1 MVPAMSSC
9 DPACSAS
16 TMVFRWL
23 VHFCLWALA
32 SASVMS
38 PCSAASVAL
47 DRPVRTRSPARLLV
61 ANKGDRT
68 LSIVDPS
75 TGKQIATVAEQ
86 GVTGHEVAASLDG
99 RRAFVPIYG
108 SGGVG
113 GPGTDG
119 RLMRVIDLDQAKI
132 VGTVD
137 FGSGVRPHCAVV
149 GPKDGLIYVTT
160 ELLQAVSVVDP
171 ATLKVVATIPT
182 GRPESHMLAIARDG
196 RKGYT
201 ANVST
206 GTVSVLDLAARKLVT
221 VISVAPKT
229 QRIALSA
236 DDRQVFTADQSQPR
250 IAIVDTTT
258 NRLSGWISL
267 PAIGFSTAAT
277 PDGRW
282 LLVTLSGVNKLA
294 VVDLRSLCVER
305 TLDLPRSP
313 QEVIVSPDNSAAYV
327 SSDATGVVTIIDP
340 ATWTV
345 MHQVEAG
352 AMADGLA
359 WAQAR

>member
-1 MVPAMSSC
+1 MVPAMSLF
-9 DPACSAS
+9 PAAS
-16 TMVFRWL
+16 PNWPFVFRRL
-23 VHFCLWALA
+23 ALFCLSVLA
-32 SASVMS
+32 SAPIMS
-38 PCSAASVAL
+38 RCFGATAVSDHTQIGAH
-47 DRPVRTRSPARLLV
+47 ARLLV
-61 ANKGDRT
+61 ANKGDST

-75 TGKQIATVAEQ
+75 TGQQIALVDEE
-86 GVTGHEVAASLDG
+86 GVTGHEVATSLDG
-99 RRAFVPIYG
+99 HRAFVPIYG

-113 GPGTDG
+113 GRGTDG
-119 RLMRVIDLDQAKI
+119 RLMRVIDLEQDKI

-149 GPKDGLIYVTT
+149 GPKDGMIYVTT
-160 ELLQAVSVVDP
+160 ELLYAISVVDP
-171 ATLKVVATIPT
+171 RTLKVVATIPT
-182 GRPESHMLAIARDG
+182 GRPESHMLAITRDG
-196 RKGYT
+196 RRGYT

-206 GTVSVLDLAARKLVT
+206 GTISVLDLVARKLVT
-221 VISVAPKT
+221 VISVAPKA

-258 NRLSGWISL
+258 NQLSGWISL

-282 LLVTLSGVNKLA
+282 LLVTLSGVNELA
-294 VVDLRSLCVER
+294 VVDLHSLRVER

-313 QEVIVSPDNSAAYV
+313 QEVIVSPDGSAAYV
-327 SSDATGVVTIIDP
+327 SCDVTGQVAVIDP
-340 ATWTV
+340 ATWAV
-345 MHQVEAG
+345 VNRIKAG
-352 AMADGLA
+352 AAADGLA